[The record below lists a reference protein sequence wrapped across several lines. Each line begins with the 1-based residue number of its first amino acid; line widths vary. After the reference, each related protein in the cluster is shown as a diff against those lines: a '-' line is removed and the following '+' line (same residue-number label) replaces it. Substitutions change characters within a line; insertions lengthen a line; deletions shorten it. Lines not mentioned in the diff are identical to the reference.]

1 MTAQLPLPIADDT
14 GIATPVQGSA
24 SLSTVTLVDRA
35 AAEAIRALARLA
47 VVVPQDEEQEVWAIS
62 SRVGAVAQRV
72 ADRDDR
78 MSANGAVGAAGLE
91 A

>member
-14 GIATPVQGSA
+14 GIATPITGA
-24 SLSTVTLVDRA
+24 ALLSTVTVVDQA

-47 VVVPQDEEQEVWAIS
+47 VVVPRDEEREVWAIS

-72 ADRDDR
+72 ADLKDR
-78 MSANGAVGAAGLE
+78 EPMNGVVAVDRTGV
-91 A
+91 

>member
-1 MTAQLPLPIADDT
+1 MTVQLPLPIADDT

-47 VVVPQDEEQEVWAIS
+47 VVVPRDEEREVWAIS
-62 SRVGAVAQRV
+62 SSVGALAQRIADREDRVPVNGAVA
-72 ADRDDR
+72 
-78 MSANGAVGAAGLE
+78 AGRLE
-91 A
+91 V